1 MDDHDLSPI
10 DEEPATAR
18 ETLEDLLRRSKRDRI
33 PIRRT
38 FLQLGDGRGSR
49 PGPLAAFVNPPRPRA
64 LDLYLLLHAGASA
77 PPWDVT
83 QPAMS
88 WARMLGM
95 PSTRSSET
103 TISRTWSWVEAQRL
117 VRTTRDGR
125 VRSAYLMLEDGTGQ
139 VYTRP
144 LRGQPFT
151 RRGYFNVP
159 YEYFL
164 DDWHHRLKLPAKA
177 TLMICLAQKPIFTL
191 PTEPAA
197 GWYGISA
204 DTLQR
209 GLDQLVNTG
218 LLHRWWR
225 SKKAP
230 RARYGFTKINHYRL
244 LAPFELP
251 LSATEIER
259 MAADA
264 GIVVDATNVIPIK
277 RGGAAA

>member
-1 MDDHDLSPI
+1 MGAHDFSPI
-10 DEEPATAR
+10 DEEPASAR
-18 ETLEDLLRRSKRDRI
+18 ETLEDLLKRSKRDRI
-33 PIRRT
+33 PVRRT
-38 FLQLGDGRGSR
+38 FLQLGEGRWSS

-77 PPWDVT
+77 RPWDVT

-103 TISRTWSWVEAQRL
+103 TISRTWNWLEDQRL
-117 VRTTRDGR
+117 VRTKRSGR
-125 VRSAYLMLEDGTGQ
+125 IRSVYLLLEDGTKRPYSRPVPGQ
-139 VYTRP
+139 S
-144 LRGQPFT
+144 FT

-159 YEYFL
+159 HEYFL
-164 DDWHHRLKLPAKA
+164 DDWYQRLKLPAKA

-191 PTEPAA
+191 PTEHAA

-209 GLDQLVNTG
+209 GLDQLAKAG

-230 RARYGFTKINHYRL
+230 RARYGLTKINHYRL
-244 LAPFELP
+244 LDPFEVP
-251 LSATEIER
+251 LSATEVAR
-259 MAADA
+259 MAGDAVTVDA
-264 GIVVDATNVIPIK
+264 GNVVPIK